1 MTQTTR
7 EIMRALME
15 AVANARPAE
24 ASRLP
29 AKVAMSKFMQ
39 TLPDYYHELGS
50 DSSASTHLYRGRGN
64 RDLDAIVKYLQS
76 NGYSRVINR
85 NDNQEWEKV
94 TGKPYGDTSLMRS
107 YHTVRIITRNG
118 SVINVQHSNSQS
130 GPR

>member
-1 MTQTTR
+1 MEHTPR

-24 ASRLP
+24 APRMS
-29 AKVAMSKFMQ
+29 AKVAMNKFMQ
-39 TLPDYYHELGS
+39 TLPNYYHELGS
-50 DSSASTHLYRGRGN
+50 DSIASTHLYRGRGN
-64 RDLDAIVKYLQS
+64 RDLDTIVQYLQS
-76 NGYSRVINR
+76 NGYRRVINR
-85 NDNQEWEKV
+85 NEEQEWEKV

-118 SVINVQHSNSQS
+118 SVINVQHSSSQS